1 MSYLPFS
8 FQASRYCR
16 KIWTANWSPRQ
27 EVNKRI
33 KQKIY
38 IFKQIAP
45 KIYFFCFILLFTSS
59 SPCRK
64 DQFAV
69 SYFSTSLI
77 VLIQVYNWEVRHHT
91 VCCCGLAD
99 ILYILES
106 SRHCPFRNHKGKT
119 NTKSITAK
127 TDVPPR
133 SSPLRRVS
141 RGGTSATQPCSRFS
155 DSGEDATVKGTRKV
169 GGAASSR
176 FIFSIQRA
184 RLSRSLEQASD
195 SATDISYWWR
205 NICSECGHKRWLDGP
220 LMYQDA
226 SVSLFSIFNS
236 RNGKL
241 IFVER
246 Y

>member
-1 MSYLPFS
+1 MPP
-8 FQASRYCR
+8 
-16 KIWTANWSPRQ
+16 K
-27 EVNKRI
+27 
-33 KQKIY
+33 Y
-38 IFKQIAP
+38 I
-45 KIYFFCFILLFTSS
+45 FFCFILLFTSS

-91 VCCCGLAD
+91 VGCCGLAD

-195 SATDISYWWR
+195 SATDISY
-205 NICSECGHKRWLDGP
+205 
-220 LMYQDA
+220 
-226 SVSLFSIFNS
+226 
-236 RNGKL
+236 
-241 IFVER
+241 
-246 Y
+246 